1 MSPIVEI
8 SLALGNHDAVNTGPD
23 PELAGL
29 IAGCKAGERTAQE
42 AMYKRYYG
50 KMMAMC
56 QRYIGNRDD
65 AMEVLNMGFLKVFR
79 SLEGYEASGSFDGWV
94 YRIIYNSVIDYLRS
108 KVKAVKTV
116 EIDDAELHLVDASAI
131 QQLYVDD
138 LLKLLDCLP
147 ESTRIV
153 FNMFAL
159 EGYRHEE
166 IADMLGISTGT
177 SKWHVNQAR
186 EILKQ
191 QITQKHLRS

>member
-8 SLALGNHDAVNTGPD
+8 SLSLGKQDAVNTGPD

-29 IAGCKAGERTAQE
+29 IADCKANLRSAQE
-42 AMYKRYYG
+42 VMYKRYYG
-50 KMMAMC
+50 KMMGMC
-56 QRYIGNRDD
+56 QRYIANRDD
-65 AMEVLNMGFLKVFR
+65 AMEVLNMGFLKMFR
-79 SLEGYEASGSFDGWV
+79 SLDGYEGSGSFDGWV

-116 EIDDAELHLVDASAI
+116 EIGDAEPHLVDASAI

-138 LLKLLDCLP
+138 LLKLLDSLP
-147 ESTRIV
+147 ETTRIV

-159 EGYRHEE
+159 EGYKHEE
-166 IADMLGISTGT
+166 IADMLGISSGT

-186 EILKQ
+186 QILKLH
-191 QITQKHLRS
+191 ITQKHLRS

>member
-8 SLALGNHDAVNTGPD
+8 SLSLGKHDAFNTGPD
-23 PELAGL
+23 PELASL
-29 IAGCKAGERTAQE
+29 IAGCKADERAAQE

-50 KMMAMC
+50 KMMGMC
-56 QRYIGNRDD
+56 MRYISNRDD
-65 AMEVLNMGFLKVFR
+65 AMEVLNMGFLKMFR
-79 SLEGYEASGSFDGWV
+79 SLDGYQASGSFDGWV

-116 EIDDAELHLVDASAI
+116 EIDDAELHQVDASAI

-138 LLKLLDCLP
+138 LLKLLDSLP
-147 ESTRIV
+147 ESTRVV

-186 EILKQ
+186 QILKQ